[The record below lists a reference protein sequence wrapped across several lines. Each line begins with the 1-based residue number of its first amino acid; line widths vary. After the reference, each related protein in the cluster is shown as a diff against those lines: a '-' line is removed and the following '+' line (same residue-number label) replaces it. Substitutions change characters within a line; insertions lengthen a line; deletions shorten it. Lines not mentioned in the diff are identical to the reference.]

1 MEARTTG
8 KREFY
13 ANYKMC
19 SAWRFLY
26 KRSMVVANGIL
37 FPAIGEDTMFNC
49 EFLFYAKSAFVM
61 DNILYTYYVKESVA
75 LLSSL
80 KKTST
85 LAANKIG
92 GAEERSRLWR
102 LYKEKYG
109 LDIFPMYAGALFLFG
124 S

>member
-80 KKTST
+80 KKRVSPKT
-85 LAANKIG
+85 
-92 GAEERSRLWR
+92 RLR
-102 LYKEKYG
+102 FMLVSCKRC
-109 LDIFPMYAGALFLFG
+109 IFVA
-124 S
+124 